1 MQAATDPT
9 LPNPFFENAVQQS
22 PATGDFG
29 DGVKKTKQ
37 HAVGAPMRP
46 PPPGSTPISSPAH
59 STKSAFDDLN
69 DSIRLALG
77 GSPSKVQQPVVTVQ
91 MGIQQQQQH
100 VTGFGGQQQMYSSP
114 AKQPNVGG
122 LV

>member
-9 LPNPFFENAVQQS
+9 LPNPFFENAVQQP
-22 PATGDFG
+22 PATGDLG
-29 DGVKKTKQ
+29 GGVKIQQ
-37 HAVGAPMRP
+37 HSVGAPLRP
-46 PPPGSTPISSPAH
+46 PPPGSTPGSSPAH

-77 GSPSKVQQPVVTVQ
+77 GSPSKVQQPVAVQ
-91 MGIQQQQQH
+91 MGIQQQQH